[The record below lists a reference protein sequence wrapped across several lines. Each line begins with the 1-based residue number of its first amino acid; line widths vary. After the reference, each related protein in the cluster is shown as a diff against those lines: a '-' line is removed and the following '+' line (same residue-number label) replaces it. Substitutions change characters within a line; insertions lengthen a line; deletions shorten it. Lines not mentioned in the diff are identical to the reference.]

1 MKLIFTSDWHLR
13 KDTPI
18 CRKDDFQIIQTQTL
32 NFISKIAKKYN
43 AKIII
48 AGDIYNKARLMYSQ
62 DLEILLYNI
71 FKGIE
76 IFFDAG
82 NHDLQAHDIES
93 VDRSNIGVLRNF
105 NNWNFC
111 SDFKENKEKIYFKFF
126 NYGDEIKNINENE
139 YFKICVLHKYCEEEK
154 LPDYIDNGIT
164 AKGLLEKY
172 NYDLFIVG
180 DNHRSFV
187 YEKDGRI
194 VFNCGC
200 IIRQSVTEKDY
211 KPAIYIFDTE
221 TKKYETIF
229 LPDNDSD
236 VIDISHIENLNKRN
250 KRIDKFISKM
260 KDKDFEIELDFE
272 KNLENYIKNNSVDK
286 FVKEKINMSLED

>member
-1 MKLIFTSDWHLR
+1 MLLLLTSDWHLR

-18 CRKDDFQIIQTQTL
+18 CRKDDFQVMQIQIL
-32 NFISKIAKKYN
+32 KFISKVAKKHN
-43 AKIII
+43 ARVII

-71 FKGIE
+71 LKDIE
-76 IFFDAG
+76 IFFIAG
-82 NHDLQAHDIES
+82 NHDLQAHDIAS
-93 VDRSNIGVLRNF
+93 IDRSNIGVLRNF

-111 SDFKENKEKIYFKFF
+111 PDFKEYKEKIYFKFF
-126 NYGDEIKNINENE
+126 NYGDEIKNVNENE

-164 AKGLLEKY
+164 AKELLGRY
-172 NYDLFIVG
+172 NYGLFVVG

-187 YEKDGRI
+187 YEEENRF

-200 IIRQSVTEKDY
+200 ITRQSVTEKDY
-211 KPAIYIFDTE
+211 KPAIYLFDTE
-221 TKKYETIF
+221 SKRYETIS
-229 LPDNDSD
+229 LPDNNSD

-250 KRIDKFISKM
+250 ERIDKFISKM

-272 KNLENYIKNNSVDK
+272 KNLENYIKNNNVDK
-286 FVKEKINMSLED
+286 FVREKITMSLEG